1 MANEA
6 RIKSVT
12 PDFQV
17 TWTDPA
23 DADRTWIYDDIH
35 YNTTMPLLTQDI
47 FYAMQARI
55 GRPPVFLNGYA
66 FALSTGPTQ
75 PGPEMA
81 GRDPFQIWRDEFQ
94 PKILETTRRW
104 RESDYSLMSEPEL
117 AARVA
122 EVIDEAAELHYYT
135 MTTLQGFLA
144 PGVALI
150 EFLLAE
156 LGEEGAVLATTVL
169 QGEANQSTGADVALG
184 ELATFASGHA
194 ALAAALKGARFDALA
209 SLEGGEE
216 FTKRFEAFLDAFGW
230 RADSWSTPHV
240 PTWAEQPDSALR
252 LVARYLDDPAHAPA
266 AGLEGARQRREQA
279 RAEIESQLAADKLP
293 RFRELLEHASQ
304 HVPYSEQR
312 QFAQLLIFGSL
323 RAPALALGRRF
334 VANGVLAEP
343 NDIFYL
349 SLQELPVLATGW
361 GIGQQQIV
369 SVRKENLERWSKLTP
384 PLSVGRDPT
393 NRQMTP
399 AQLQF
404 MRLFRGPA
412 TRVDLPQGG
421 AAIKGMAASRGTVTA
436 TARVIRDLSQ
446 ADRLKPGEV
455 LVCETTSAPWTPL
468 FAIAGAVVTDAGG
481 ILSHSAIC
489 AREYGIPCV
498 VGTSVATRSIP
509 DGATVRVDGTAG
521 TIEVLPA
528 GHSR

>member
-23 DADRTWIYDDIH
+23 DGERTWIYDDIH
-35 YNTTMPLLTQDI
+35 YNTAMPLLTQDI
-47 FYAMQARI
+47 FYAMQVRL

-81 GRDPFQIWRDEFQ
+81 GRNPFQIWRDEFQ
-94 PKILETTRRW
+94 PRILEGTRRW
-104 RESDYSLMSEPEL
+104 READYASMSMPDL
-117 AARVA
+117 AAYIAQVF
-122 EVIDEAAELHYYT
+122 EEATELHYLT

-150 EFLLAE
+150 EFCLAE
-156 LGEEGAVLATTVL
+156 LGEEGAVMATTLL
-169 QGEANQSTGADVALG
+169 QGEANQSTGADTVLG
-184 ELATFASGHA
+184 ELATFASSHV
-194 ALAAALKGARFDALA
+194 ALADALKAGRYDGL
-209 SLEGGEE
+209 SDLEGGAE
-216 FTKRFEAFLDAFGW
+216 FTKRFDAFIDAFGW
-230 RADSWSTPHV
+230 RADSWSTPHLQ
-240 PTWAEQPDSALR
+240 TWAEQPEAALR
-252 LVARYLDDPAHAPA
+252 LVTRYLNDPAHAPA
-266 AGLEGARQRREQA
+266 AGLEGARKRRDEA
-279 RAEIESQLAADKLP
+279 LAELEGKLAADKLP
-293 RFRELLEHASQ
+293 RFRELLSNAAQ

-312 QFAQLLIFGSL
+312 QFAQLLIFGSM
-323 RAPALALGRRF
+323 RAPILAFGRKL
-334 VANGVLAEP
+334 VSEGVLSEA
-343 NDIFYL
+343 NDVFHL
-349 SLQELPVLATGW
+349 SLVELPVLATGW

-369 SVRKENLERWSKLTP
+369 KVRKENLARWSKLTP
-384 PLSVGRDPT
+384 PLSVGRDPS
-393 NRQMTP
+393 NRAMSP

-412 TRVDLPQGG
+412 TRLDLPQPGDL
-421 AAIKGMAASRGTVTA
+421 IKGMAASRGLVTG

-446 ADRLKPGEV
+446 SDRLQPGDI

-468 FAIAGAVVTDAGG
+468 FAIAGAVVTDSGG

-509 DGATVRVDGTAG
+509 DGATVTVDGTAG
-521 TIEVLPA
+521 TVQA
-528 GHSR
+528 A